1 MRSLILLFISTLFI
15 VQVQAQGYLP
25 GSYIGNTFSNGI
37 ERNFSGKDSISPR
50 KWSLNKYS
58 GISTSF
64 TAWKGRHASTFAV
77 PMGIQLNRRINNN
90 FYAFAGVSVAPA
102 YVNFQQSFLNGGN
115 KIMQG
120 NSLMYRPNSFGMY
133 SRAELGLM
141 YTNDEHTFQISGSFG
156 IERRQFPQARDFQ
169 ILNTT
174 NNKQP
179 ITR

>member
-1 MRSLILLFISTLFI
+1 MRTIILLFISSLL
-15 VQVQAQGYLP
+15 VLQVQSQGYLP
-25 GSYIGNTFSNGI
+25 GSYIGNGYSPGM
-37 ERNFSGKDSISPR
+37 ERNFSAKDSVSPG

-64 TAWKGRHASTFAV
+64 TAWKGGHASIIAV

-102 YVNFQQSFLNGGN
+102 YINFHQSFLNADN
-115 KIMQG
+115 KSLQG
-120 NSLMYRPNSFGMY
+120 NSFMYRPNSFGMY

-141 YTNDEHTFQISGSFG
+141 YTNDERTFQISGSFG